1 MPTKLYDLWP
11 ELEGKHLKVVA
22 PWGTL
27 EGTLI
32 GITAPA
38 DASAV
43 HPEAELPWAIRT
55 DDGQEV
61 LLDPE
66 NPAIKIYVEGQQLG
80 ASGTIPLTTGL
91 QDRVHDLLT
100 KYDHFLAML
109 RKASSRNRR

>member
-11 ELEGKHLKVVA
+11 KLEGKHLKVVA

-43 HPEAELPWAIRT
+43 HPAAELPWAIRS

-66 NPAIKIYVEGQQLG
+66 NPAIKIYVEGQELG
-80 ASGTIPLTTGL
+80 APVTIPLTTGL
-91 QDRVHDLLT
+91 QDRVHELLT
-100 KYDHFLAML
+100 KYEHFLAML
-109 RKASSRNRR
+109 RDASSRNRH